1 MDLKG
6 KKIIVTG
13 GSLGIGK
20 ETARLLVEKGANVL
34 ITGRSETRLIEARSY
49 TKAKIIEFD
58 ISDHENISHSAE
70 ECIEILDGRVDVLI
84 NNAGTGV
91 RRPIEE
97 LNIED
102 FLKVFNVN
110 VFGLALFTKEIVPY
124 MIKASY
130 GTIINIGS
138 TASLKGYKNGS
149 IYSSS
154 KFAVRCL
161 TQCWQ
166 AELRPYNIRVCQ
178 VNPSEVTTA
187 FGNPER
193 IEREDI
199 ENKLTPKEISH
210 SIISAIEMDD
220 RGFINELNIWATNPF
235 NQKITLKIFNNANRH

>member
-1 MDLKG
+1 MDVKG
-6 KKIIVTG
+6 KNIIITG

-20 ETARLLVEKGANVL
+20 ETAKSLVEKGANVL
-34 ITGRSETRLIEARSY
+34 ITGRSEERLQNAKLY
-49 TKAKIIEFD
+49 TNAEIFEFD
-58 ISDHENISHSAE
+58 IADFDNLTQNAKKCLELFDN
-70 ECIEILDGRVDVLI
+70 RVDVLV
-84 NNAGTGV
+84 NNAGIGV
-91 RRPIEE
+91 RSSVEE
-97 LNIED
+97 LSIEN

-110 VFGLALFTKEIVPY
+110 VFALSLFTKEIIPS
-124 MIKASY
+124 MKAQKS

-166 AELRPYNIRVCQ
+166 AELRPFNIRVCQ

-187 FGNPER
+187 FGNTER
-193 IEREDI
+193 VERSEI
-199 ENKLTPKEISH
+199 HNKLTVREISH
-210 SIISAIEMDD
+210 AIVAAIEMDD

-235 NQKITLKIFNNANRH
+235 

>member
-1 MDLKG
+1 MNVKG
-6 KKIIVTG
+6 KNIIITG

-20 ETARLLVEKGANVL
+20 ETAKALVEKGANVL
-34 ITGRSETRLIEARSY
+34 ITGRLQNRLKDARIY
-49 TKAKIIEFD
+49 TKSKIIEFD
-58 ISDHENISHSAE
+58 ISDHKNISENAE
-70 ECIEILDGRVDVLI
+70 KCMDILGGKIDVLI
-84 NNAGTGV
+84 NNAGIGV
-91 RRPIEE
+91 RKSIDE

-110 VFGLALFTKEIVPY
+110 VFGLALFTKEIVPH
-124 MIKASY
+124 MINKSF

-166 AELRPYNIRVCQ
+166 AELRPHNIRVCQ

-187 FGNPER
+187 FGNPKR
-193 IEREDI
+193 VEREEVD
-199 ENKLTPKEISH
+199 NKLTTKEISH
-210 SIISAIEMDD
+210 SIISVIEMED

-235 NQKITLKIFNNANRH
+235 N

>member
-1 MDLKG
+1 MKLKG
-6 KKIIVTG
+6 KNIIITG

-20 ETARLLVEKGANVL
+20 ETARALVQKGANVL
-34 ITGRSETRLIEARSY
+34 ITGRSQSRLLEAKGY
-49 TKAKIIEFD
+49 TGAKMIEFD
-58 ISDHENISHSAE
+58 ISDHENISKNAE
-70 ECIEILDGRVDVLI
+70 KCIEILDGRVDVLI
-84 NNAGTGV
+84 NNAGIGV
-91 RRPIEE
+91 RKSINE
-97 LNIED
+97 LNIDD

-110 VFGLALFTKEIVPY
+110 VFGLALFTTEIVPL
-124 MIKASY
+124 MIKESY

-166 AELRPYNIRVCQ
+166 AELRPHNIRVCQ

-187 FGNPER
+187 FGNAER
-193 IEREDI
+193 IERDHV
-199 ENKLTPKEISH
+199 ENKLTPKEISD

-235 NQKITLKIFNNANRH
+235 S

>member
-1 MDLKG
+1 MDIKG
-6 KKIIVTG
+6 KNIIITG

-20 ETARLLVEKGANVL
+20 ETAKNLVKKGANVL
-34 ITGRSETRLIEARSY
+34 ITGRSTERLI
-49 TKAKIIEFD
+49 KAKKYTHANIIEFD
-58 ISDHENISHSAE
+58 ISNHKNIKKNTLKCME
-70 ECIEILDGRVDVLI
+70 VLGGEIDVLI
-84 NNAGTGV
+84 NNAGVGV
-91 RRPIEE
+91 RGSINEI
-97 LNIED
+97 NIND

-110 VFGLALFTKEIVPY
+110 VFGLALFTKEIIPY
-124 MIKASY
+124 MIKKNY
-130 GTIINIGS
+130 GTVINIGS

-166 AELRPYNIRVCQ
+166 AELRPHNIRVCQ

-187 FGNPER
+187 FGNSER
-193 IEREDI
+193 VERENVD
-199 ENKLTPKEISH
+199 NKLTPKEISH

-235 NQKITLKIFNNANRH
+235 E

>member
-1 MDLKG
+1 MNVQG
-6 KKIIVTG
+6 KNIIITG

-20 ETARLLVEKGANVL
+20 ETARTLVQKGANVL
-34 ITGRSETRLIEARSY
+34 ITGRSESRLIEAKHY
-49 TKAKIIEFD
+49 TGAKIIEFD
-58 ISDHENISHSAE
+58 ISDHENISENAV
-70 ECIEILDGRVDVLI
+70 ECIDILEGRVDALI
-84 NNAGTGV
+84 NNAGIGV
-91 RRPIEE
+91 RKSIDE
-97 LNIED
+97 LSIED

-124 MIKASY
+124 MIKESY

-166 AELRPYNIRVCQ
+166 AELRPHNIRVCQ

-187 FGNPER
+187 FGSSER
-193 IEREDI
+193 VEREDV

-220 RGFINELNIWATNPF
+220 RGFVNELNIWATNPF
-235 NQKITLKIFNNANRH
+235 N